1 MSEVSSSFPAARM
14 IVRRTTGRCVAR
26 VPGWWTAGR
35 CGTRRAGVTMD
46 LDAAATGVHAIDVI
60 GRGARARSD
69 DATTDRGSRNFIQ
82 NC

>member
-35 CGTRRAGVTMD
+35 YSWARRAGVTMD
-46 LDAAATGVHAIDVI
+46 LDAAATGGVHAIDVVQ
-60 GRGARARSD
+60 RGACAE
-69 DATTDRGSRNFIQ
+69 
-82 NC
+82 